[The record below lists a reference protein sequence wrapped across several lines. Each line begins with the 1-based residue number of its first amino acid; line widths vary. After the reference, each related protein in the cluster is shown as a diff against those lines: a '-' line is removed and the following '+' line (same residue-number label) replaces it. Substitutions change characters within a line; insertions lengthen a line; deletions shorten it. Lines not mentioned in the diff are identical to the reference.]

1 MSTEKS
7 TQVTVNIDSSADE
20 REKLEAI
27 QKVIDTYKDKE
38 GCLIAVLHL
47 AQEIYGYL
55 PLEVQ
60 RLIADGMGVTLSY
73 VSSVVT
79 FYSYFSMIPRAEHA
93 IKICLGTA
101 CYVKG
106 SQKVLDKL
114 CSELGVEVGQT
125 TKDGRFTLRDT
136 RCLGACG
143 LAPAMSIDDTVYK
156 RVNPDHLEHILAQY
170 TPNKEGEAV

>member
-7 TQVTVNIDSSADE
+7 TQVTVNIDSSAEE

-101 CYVKG
+101 CYVRGGKRIVDRLEE
-106 SQKVLDKL
+106 VL
-114 CSELGVEVGQT
+114 GINVGQT
-125 TKDGRFTLRDT
+125 TDDGKFSIQIT

-143 LAPAMSIDDTVYK
+143 LAPVIMIDEEVYQQ
-156 RVNPDHLEHILAQY
+156 VNADKIEKILAKY
-170 TPNKEGEAV
+170 

>member
-1 MSTEKS
+1 M
-7 TQVTVNIDSSADE
+7 
-20 REKLEAI
+20 
-27 QKVIDTYKDKE
+27 
-38 GCLIAVLHL
+38 HL

-101 CYVKG
+101 CYVRGGKRIVDRLEE
-106 SQKVLDKL
+106 VL
-114 CSELGVEVGQT
+114 GINVGQT
-125 TKDGRFTLRDT
+125 TDDGKFSIQITRFGIAPLSAIAR
-136 RCLGACG
+136 G
-143 LAPAMSIDDTVYK
+143 LAPVIMIDEEVYQQ
-156 RVNPDHLEHILAQY
+156 VNPDKIEKILAKY
-170 TPNKEGEAV
+170 